1 MHDSFSTEN
10 GENSNQTVET
20 TSGGGSGSTRV
31 YGYNLE
37 STYLTLI
44 IIIHVLI
51 ILIAIVGNSIVIY
64 LVVFNDKLRN
74 VRNAF
79 MVNLT
84 LSNLLLA
91 TVCTPWFL
99 VTLVYPRLTLSET
112 WCKLSN
118 SIPIVII
125 LVSAFS
131 IMMISIDR
139 WMFVVFAR

>member
-1 MHDSFSTEN
+1 MYDIFPTAEA
-10 GENSNQTVET
+10 
-20 TSGGGSGSTRV
+20 SGNNKSIEASESSVRDLTGI

-37 STYLTLI
+37 NTYLTLI
-44 IIIHVLI
+44 IIIHICI
-51 ILIAIVGNSIVIY
+51 IFIAIVGNSIVIY
-64 LVVFNDKLRN
+64 LVVFNGKLRN

-99 VTLVYPRLTLSET
+99 LTLIYPRLTLSDS
-112 WCKLSN
+112 WCKVSN